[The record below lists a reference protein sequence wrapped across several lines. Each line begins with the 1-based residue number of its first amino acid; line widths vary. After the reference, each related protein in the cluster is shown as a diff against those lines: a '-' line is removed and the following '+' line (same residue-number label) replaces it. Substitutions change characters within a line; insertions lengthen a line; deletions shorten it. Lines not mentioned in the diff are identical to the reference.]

1 MEITGKIIAVMP
13 ERGGVSQRTG
23 TEWKVQ
29 EYVLETINEQ
39 FPRKLAFE
47 VFGSDRI
54 ANFNIKAGEVMT
66 VSFDVDAS
74 EYNGR
79 WYNRIRAWKID
90 RNVTPAQQAET
101 VGVAPIPPMPGAP
114 APVPPAAPAYS
125 EPLPQAPGEGS
136 VDDLP
141 F

>member
-1 MEITGKIIAVMP
+1 MELTGKIIAVMP
-13 ERGGVSQRTG
+13 ERSGVSSRTG

-29 EYVLETINEQ
+29 EYVLETINER

-54 ANFNIKAGEVMT
+54 AGFNIKVGDVMT
-66 VSFDVDAS
+66 VSFDIDAS

-79 WYNRIRAWKID
+79 WYNRVRAWKVD
-90 RNVTPAQQAET
+90 RNVTTAQPGDAAAPAPAS
-101 VGVAPIPPMPGAP
+101 AGAP
-114 APVPPAAPAYS
+114 APAAPAAPAFTAPS
-125 EPLPQAPGEGS
+125 PQAPGEGS

>member
-39 FPRKLAFE
+39 YPRKLAFE
-47 VFGSDRI
+47 VFGTDRI

-66 VSFDVDAS
+66 VSFDIDAS

-79 WYNRIRAWKID
+79 WYNRIRAWKVD
-90 RNVTPAQQAET
+90 RNVTPAQPGEA
-101 VGVAPIPPMPGAP
+101 VAA
-114 APVPPAAPAYS
+114 APVENVAPAAPAAFT
-125 EPLPQAPGEGS
+125 EPIPQAPGEGS